1 MNTKI
6 RTRFGLATAAT
17 LVLSL
22 AVNAATWYVSPSGD
36 DSVNDGTTVDTP
48 FATPAKAVTKVA
60 NGDTI
65 ILGKGTYLM
74 TANLGMG
81 NKSDLTLTGETEN
94 PRDVVL
100 DFQGAYRGITANN
113 ADGIVISH
121 LTVTNGFGAATDTD
135 KWAGSGIHLGSL
147 TTPTASGKIKVVT
160 NCVITCCK
168 HLAGNAGSSLRMD
181 ITSRVVDSQILNNTN
196 TTGAVVMYGG
206 ELVGCTV
213 DGTVGPGVAAKI
225 ESNAATSTV
234 VRACTVRNT
243 EGHGLFNILTVR
255 DCLIEDNRA
264 VGTSS
269 NPSGDADSRGGGLF
283 YLMNPDV
290 MCYLPTDARFVVSN
304 SIIRGNYAKVAGGGL
319 AVGPCYAIATNL
331 LVDSCQFISNSVY
344 QSDGQYGGGAIG
356 MCLNTVKKG
365 VEIRNS
371 LFEGNIQLAQTKSDG
386 SAKSVGGAAI
396 HIIAGAA
403 NVVPDEMIRIE
414 NCTFVGNRNESGSDN
429 SITLT
434 FSSWPRIAVLTNCV
448 FASNLK
454 VWDGVTN
461 ETAGVS
467 THTDAYNYCYLWPNS
482 STKYN
487 DTVINDAS
495 KPPKFQEGTW
505 IPTARSPMR
514 DAGVTLPW
522 MTGAKDLQRDESG
535 KAFRDRLIGSAPDMG
550 CYEYMSLGLLF
561 IVR

>member
-1 MNTKI
+1 MNMKI
-6 RTRFGLATAAT
+6 RIRFGLATAAT
-17 LVLSL
+17 LVLSI

-36 DSVNDGTTVDTP
+36 DSNNDGTTVDTP
-48 FATPAKAVTKVA
+48 FATPAKAVAKVSA
-60 NGDTI
+60 GDTI
-65 ILGKGTYLM
+65 VLGKGTYLM
-74 TANLGMG
+74 SESLGMG
-81 NKSDLTLTGETEN
+81 NKSDLTLTGATEN

-100 DFQGAYRGITANN
+100 DFQGAYFGIDASS

-121 LTVTNGFGAATDTD
+121 LTVTNGLGAANVNW
-135 KWAGSGIHLGSL
+135 KGSGIHLGSRNA
-147 TTPTASGKIKVVT
+147 PTDSGKIKVVT
-160 NCVITCCK
+160 NCVITCCT
-168 HLAGNAGSSLRMD
+168 HLNSRLNSSLTMD

-196 TTGAVVMYGG
+196 TTGGVVMYGG
-206 ELVGCTV
+206 ELVGCTI

-225 ESNAATSTV
+225 ESNAATSMV

-264 VGTSS
+264 VGTAD
-269 NPSGDADSRGGGLF
+269 NRGGDAYSRGGGLF

-290 MCYLPTDARFVVSN
+290 TIYLPTDARFVVSN

-344 QSDGQYGGGAIG
+344 QSDAQYGGGAIG

-371 LFEGNIQLAQTKSDG
+371 LFEGNIQLAQTKDNG
-386 SAKSVGGAAI
+386 EPKAVGGAAI

-403 NVVPDEMIRIE
+403 NIVPDEMIRIE

-429 SITLT
+429 SVTLT

-454 VWDGVTN
+454 VSDGVTN

-467 THTDAYNYCYLWPNS
+467 THTDAYNYCYFWPNS

-522 MTGAKDLQRDESG
+522 MTGAKDLQRDENG

>member
-1 MNTKI
+1 MNMKI
-6 RTRFGLATAAT
+6 RIRFGLATAAT
-17 LVLSL
+17 LVLSI

-36 DSVNDGTTVDTP
+36 DSNNDGTTVDTP
-48 FATPAKAVTKVA
+48 FATPAKAVTKVSA
-60 NGDTI
+60 GDTI
-65 ILGKGTYLM
+65 VLGKGTYLM
-74 TANLGMG
+74 SENLGMG
-81 NKSDLTLTGETEN
+81 NKSDLTLTGATEN

-100 DFQGAYRGITANN
+100 DFQGAYFGIDASS

-121 LTVTNGFGAATDTD
+121 LTVTNGLGASTVNW
-135 KWAGSGIHLGSL
+135 KGSGIHLGSRNA
-147 TTPTASGKIKVVT
+147 PTDSGKIKVVT
-160 NCVITCCK
+160 NCVITCCT
-168 HLAGNAGSSLRMD
+168 HLNWQLNSSLTMD

-196 TTGAVVMYGG
+196 TTGGVVMYGG
-206 ELVGCTV
+206 ELVGCTI

-225 ESNAATSTV
+225 ESNAATSMV

-264 VGTSS
+264 VGTAD
-269 NPSGDADSRGGGLF
+269 NRAGDAYSRGGGLF

-290 MCYLPTDARFVVSN
+290 TKYLPTDARFVVSN

-344 QSDGQYGGGAIG
+344 QSDAQYGGGAIG

-371 LFEGNIQLAQTKSDG
+371 LFEGNIQLAQTKDNG
-386 SAKSVGGAAI
+386 EPKAVGGAAI

-403 NVVPDEMIRIE
+403 NIVLDEMIRIE

-429 SITLT
+429 SVTLT

-454 VWDGVTN
+454 VSDGVTN

-467 THTDAYNYCYLWPNS
+467 THTDAYNYCYFWPNS

-522 MTGAKDLQRDESG
+522 MTGAKDLQRDENG

>member
-6 RTRFGLATAAT
+6 RIRFGLATAAT

-22 AVNAATWYVSPSGD
+22 AANAATWYVSPNGND
-36 DSVNDGTTVDTP
+36 DATGTSEDTP
-48 FATPAKAVTKVA
+48 FATPAKAVTKVSA
-60 NGDTI
+60 GDTI
-65 ILGKGTYLM
+65 VLGKGTYLM
-74 TANLGMG
+74 SENLGMG
-81 NKSDLTLTGETEN
+81 NKSDLTLTGATEN

-100 DFQGAYRGITANN
+100 DFQGTYFGIDASS

-121 LTVTNGFGAATDTD
+121 LTVTNGLGASTVNW
-135 KWAGSGIHLGSL
+135 KGSGIHLGSRSAA
-147 TTPTASGKIKVVT
+147 TDSGKIKVVT
-160 NCVITCCK
+160 NCVITCCT
-168 HLAGNAGSSLRMD
+168 HLNWQLNSSLTMD

-225 ESNAATSTV
+225 TSNAATSMV

-255 DCLIEDNRA
+255 DCLIEGNRA
-264 VGTSS
+264 VGTAS
-269 NPSGDADSRGGGLF
+269 NPAGDAESRGGGLF

-290 MCYLPTDARFVVSN
+290 TQYLPTDARFVVSN

-371 LFEGNIQLAQTKSDG
+371 LFEGNIQLAQTNDNGQPK
-386 SAKSVGGAAI
+386 AVGGAAL
-396 HIIAGAA
+396 HIIAGRAD
-403 NVVPDEMIRIE
+403 VVPDEMIRIE

-429 SITLT
+429 SVTLT

-454 VWDGVTN
+454 VSDGVTS

>member
-6 RTRFGLATAAT
+6 RIRFGLATAAT

-22 AVNAATWYVSPSGD
+22 AANAATWYVSPNGND
-36 DSVNDGTTVDTP
+36 DATGTSEDAP
-48 FATPAKAVTKVA
+48 FATPAKAVTKVSA
-60 NGDTI
+60 GDTI
-65 ILGKGTYLM
+65 VLGKGTYLM
-74 TANLGMG
+74 SENLGMG
-81 NKSDLTLTGETEN
+81 NKSDLTLTGATEN

-100 DFQGAYRGITANN
+100 DFQGTYFGIDASS

-121 LTVTNGFGAATDTD
+121 LTVTNGLGASNVNWKA
-135 KWAGSGIHLGSL
+135 SGIHLGSRSAA
-147 TTPTASGKIKVVT
+147 TDSGKIKVVT
-160 NCVITCCK
+160 NCVITCCT
-168 HLAGNAGSSLRMD
+168 HLNWQLNSSLTMD

-225 ESNAATSTV
+225 TSNAATSMV

-255 DCLIEDNRA
+255 DCLIEGNRA
-264 VGTSS
+264 VGTAS
-269 NPSGDADSRGGGLF
+269 NLAGDAESRGGGLF

-290 MCYLPTDARFVVSN
+290 TKYLPTDARFVVSN

-371 LFEGNIQLAQTKSDG
+371 LFEGNIQLAQTNNNGQPK
-386 SAKSVGGAAI
+386 AVGGAAL
-396 HIIAGAA
+396 HIIAGASS
-403 NVVPDEMIRIE
+403 VVPDEMIRIE

-429 SITLT
+429 SVTLT

-454 VWDGVTN
+454 VSDGVTS

-505 IPTARSPMR
+505 TPTARSPMR